1 MNDMTCREVSEF
13 LLAYRDGELEAAQR
27 QEFEAHLALC
37 ADCVNYLRAYEK
49 TLELGRAALATSDD
63 PVPEGLV
70 RAIVAAR
77 AKTS

>member
-13 LLAYRDGELEAAQR
+13 LLAYRDDELEAAQR

-37 ADCVNYLRAYEK
+37 PDCVQYLRAYEQ
-49 TLELGRAALATSDD
+49 TVDLGRAAFETSDD
-63 PVPEGLV
+63 SVPEGLV

-77 AKTS
+77 AKRS